1 MPSGGSI
8 AETIAQSTATATQ
21 TTKQSPKLE
30 SKNEKNSTMPASM
43 ARAAAAMVVEEAK
56 EKESPKLGQSQRY
69 RRALCTVLHHTM
81 RTHVHMRHFNVKER
95 EQSLRS
101 YSMRSAPDALSPRAG
116 RKAKEAEDA
125 PRVDSARPSRLQ
137 TDTNQGPGSLPRVR
151 SRPAPRCELTS

>member
-8 AETIAQSTATATQ
+8 AETIAQSTATQ

-69 RRALCTVLHHTM
+69 QRALRTVLHHTM
-81 RTHVHMRHFNVKER
+81 RTHVQMRAL
-95 EQSLRS
+95 SMLRS
-101 YSMRSAPDALSPRAG
+101 EG
-116 RKAKEAEDA
+116 R
-125 PRVDSARPSRLQ
+125 V
-137 TDTNQGPGSLPRVR
+137 
-151 SRPAPRCELTS
+151 